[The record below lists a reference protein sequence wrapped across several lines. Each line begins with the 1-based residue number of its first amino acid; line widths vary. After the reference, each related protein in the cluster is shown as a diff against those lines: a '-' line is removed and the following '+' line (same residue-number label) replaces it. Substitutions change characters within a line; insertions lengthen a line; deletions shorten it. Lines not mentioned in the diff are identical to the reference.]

1 MKRIVS
7 SVIFLPIFILIVQY
21 GNGPIFFIFLSL
33 ILLVALYEF
42 FTLLEKN
49 DQKCMLF
56 PGMALGWLVLFSF
69 FNKQNHT
76 LYPALAI
83 LIFGVFLTKLLSEKP
98 MHSTLEQISNTFFG
112 ELYIGFL
119 LGYLI
124 SIRQYEEGR
133 KLIFMLFLIIWLGD
147 TFAYY
152 IGSLLGN
159 HKLAPAISPN
169 KSLEGA
175 LGGLGGSLVG
185 VLVAQYWF
193 SLPISAF
200 HGVILGLVSGVAGQM
215 GDLCE
220 SMLKR
225 NLKVKDSGFLIP
237 GHGGVLDRLDS
248 VLFSAPVFYYIYLI
262 IH

>member
-1 MKRIVS
+1 V
-7 SVIFLPIFILIVQY
+7 
-21 GNGPIFFIFLSL
+21 
-33 ILLVALYEF
+33 
-42 FTLLEKN
+42 
-49 DQKCMLF
+49 
-56 PGMALGWLVLFSF
+56 
-69 FNKQNHT
+69 
-76 LYPALAI
+76 
-83 LIFGVFLTKLLSEKP
+83 
-98 MHSTLEQISNTFFG
+98 
-112 ELYIGFL
+112 
-119 LGYLI
+119 
-124 SIRQYEEGR
+124 
-133 KLIFMLFLIIWLGD
+133 
-147 TFAYY
+147 
-152 IGSLLGN
+152 GN

-169 KSLEGA
+169 KSFEGA

-200 HGVILGLVSGVAGQM
+200 HGVILGLVSGGAGQM

-237 GHGGVLDRLDS
+237 GHGGILDRLDS